1 MGIELWFKEDIRNIL
16 IATNVSSAATA
27 GDIPDPAVQVYRRGY
42 QAAIVAMG
50 LACGISPDQLEIRPG
65 GIRNER
71 LLGMDLR

>member
-42 QAAIVAMG
+42 QAAIVAIG
-50 LACGISPDQLEIRPG
+50 WLRHLTGSVGHLAGRH
-65 GIRNER
+65 
-71 LLGMDLR
+71 